1 MRTHAAI
8 GSRPR
13 PVPPISIGRIARS
26 ATTPRR
32 NPPASIATATLVGP
46 FARNRGPKPNT
57 DGVPSWDGSEAE
69 ARPRPPCSN
78 ASACT
83 SFAASVTE
91 VSGWQQVPSDRR
103 EGATHRRQGEAA
115 RPTSRRG
122 RRQRRWHPGVARH
135 RLCPRNRS
143 RWPRANPR
151 AVRQAERDQ
160 RAAVRTERTRSWQR
174 SSKRSRM
181 ASNRLAACEPTWTS
195 CEPSWARWRK
205 PSGRW
210 PRPSRRCWRA
220 VGGKTAVRLDRQRRR
235 SVRLPPRMEPPPA
248 KMRRRRNRT
257 TERQQAKACSGFR
270 SQRQPLEARRLL

>member
-46 FARNRGPKPNT
+46 FVGTAGRPSRIPTACRVGTARRRLGP
-57 DGVPSWDGSEAE
+57 
-69 ARPRPPCSN
+69 PPCSN

-115 RPTSRRG
+115 RSTRRRG